1 MKISLKRCKGHR
13 TILTKTKRIMS
24 AFENIPRNDYV
35 QQKVVRIGVVTK
47 IIGVV
52 LKTLSSGDDFRI
64 SLEGV
69 HPKMYLSVGIDGK
82 YYQGKCYL
90 SYEPQAEKYWTNEQI
105 RTSEM
110 RTVFKVLQDKG
121 YFIYRYCDFEYY
133 ISKNPYRCSVKAERV
148 EFTQYID

>member
-1 MKISLKRCKGHR
+1 
-13 TILTKTKRIMS
+13 MS

-52 LKTLSSGDDFRI
+52 LETLSTGDDIQI
-64 SLEGV
+64 SLKGA

-82 YYQGKCYL
+82 FFQGKRYL
-90 SYEPQAEKYWTNEQI
+90 AYKPQDEKYWTNEPI

-110 RTVFKVLQDKG
+110 RAVFKVLQDKG
-121 YFIYRYCDFEYY
+121 YFIHRCCDCEYY